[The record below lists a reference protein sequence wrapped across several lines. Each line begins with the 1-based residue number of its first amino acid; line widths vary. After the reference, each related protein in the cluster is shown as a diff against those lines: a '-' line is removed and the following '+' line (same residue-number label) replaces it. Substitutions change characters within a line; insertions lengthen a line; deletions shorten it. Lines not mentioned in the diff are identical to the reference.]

1 MEQIVSASD
10 LKYRNDLIKQFLDL
24 GDDILCEAFGN
35 LQYFTSQVGCPNVC
49 TFCSQSASP
58 ATSQLTPTSLRNLLS
73 ALHSV
78 VLILE
83 SRHPTFPGIGHSS
96 RKHKPGV
103 LFLYQDTDVASDTNL
118 QDLVEFM
125 YTNFKLK
132 SRISTVGWSRHNTQL
147 QALHCYQ
154 PSMYN
159 RVRYIDSLILMAS
172 ITL

>member
-1 MEQIVSASD
+1 MIG
-10 LKYRNDLIKQFLDL
+10 LDL
-24 GDDILCEAFGN
+24 DLDMEKRWSERKTLSVGVDIYQQGEL
-35 LQYFTSQVGCPNVC
+35 LQSCFSQDIGLGG
-49 TFCSQSASP
+49 TFLG
-58 ATSQLTPTSLRNLLS
+58 TGT
-73 ALHSV
+73 AL
-78 VLILE
+78 
-83 SRHPTFPGIGHSS
+83 P
-96 RKHKPGV
+96 
-103 LFLYQDTDVASDTNL
+103 LYQDTDVASDTNL